1 MHAPRSGLFTAA
13 AAAALLAAP
22 LWALGAEA
30 SVTFGGPGTVPPFT
44 GPVSAQG
51 SQHIDNATYTV
62 DFSGSASLAS
72 GLMLANVG
80 ATPHSVFLSSPAAAS
95 AAQLFD
101 MLKVVGPGSA
111 LVPLQLRMDVD
122 ALMTVDASMGAND
135 GVTLWLS
142 ASMNVENALFSSME
156 IMRRKTYFD
165 TGALNEDSIECI
177 GQPCDVNQPLT
188 TAGIVDGQFVLNLQ
202 VQPGV
207 NINFSAYTIVSTY
220 SNPEVFGQVTT
231 SQQLSYVLPAG
242 YTLSSQSGAFLTA
255 VPEPSTTLLALL
267 GCAVLAVRAR
277 ARAAAPRTRCD

>member
-1 MHAPRSGLFTAA
+1 MHASRLVLLVG
-13 AAAALLAAP
+13 ALLAAP
-22 LWALGAEA
+22 FWAHGADV
-30 SVTFGGPGTVPPFT
+30 SVAFGGPGTVPSINGT
-44 GPVSAQG
+44 VSAQG
-51 SQHIDNATYTV
+51 SQHIDDATYTV
-62 DFSGSASLAS
+62 DFSGSGSLAT
-72 GLMLANVG
+72 GALLASVA

-95 AAQLFD
+95 SVFLNEL
-101 MLKVVGPGSA
+101 LKIVGPGSA
-111 LVPLQLRMDVD
+111 PVPLQLRMDID
-122 ALMTVDASMGAND
+122 ALMTVDSSMGAND

-142 ASMNVENALFSSME
+142 TLLSVDNALNSSME

-165 TGALNEDSIECI
+165 TGALNEDTIECI

-188 TAGIVDGQFVLNLQ
+188 TAGIVDGQLVLNLQ
-202 VQPGV
+202 ATPGFF
-207 NINFSAYTIVSTY
+207 FSFTAYTIVSTY